1 MSDRLPSLPRIV
13 LLGNPNCGKTSLFN
27 LLTGSHYKV
36 ANYPGVTVEKRE
48 GLSVLSN
55 QVTAQLTDLP
65 GTYSLQGESIDER
78 VAMRELA
85 AAHDLTVLVVD
96 ASNLERN
103 LYLVSEVIDRGLPL
117 VIALNMMDLT
127 EKRGLK
133 VLNARLSVLLDV
145 PIIPIVALKRLGIEE
160 LKQTLILQLERKKI
174 SSQRFVWAQHDL
186 ALREISERDQSPLS
200 DSEYS
205 GVASAR
211 YQWIQEVMRQST
223 VQSQAGRNWSERV
236 DEFVMHRYWG
246 LVIFFLIMGF
256 IFQSIYSWASYPME
270 LIDAFIAQIGAWIG
284 LIVPQGS
291 LRSLLVDGILAGVGS
306 VLIFIPQ
313 IALLF
318 FFIGILEDSGY
329 LCRAAF
335 VMDRVMRKVG
345 LQGRS
350 FIPLLSSFAC
360 AIPGIMATRSI
371 PSIADR
377 FITIL
382 VAPLMSCSARLP
394 VYTLL
399 IAAFVPSYYVGGI
412 FSLQGLVMFALY
424 ALGVLGAAVVAFILK
439 RLLFIGEPTL
449 FVMEMP
455 PFRMPSLRL
464 IFRDVWDRIRIF
476 IRSAGSV
483 ILACSVVLWFLASHP
498 LNEIGAAPVVKESYA
513 GMLGNLIEPVI
524 RPLGFTWEIGIGI
537 IASFAAREVFVST
550 LATVYNLSDV
560 EDTQRSLVELLQ
572 HGAQESGFSLAGALS
587 LLVFYVF
594 ACQCMSTLAVCR
606 RETGSW
612 RWPLLMFVYMTV
624 LAYGAAYGTFNLAS
638 FMLF

>member
-1 MSDRLPSLPRIV
+1 MIDRRLPI
-13 LLGNPNCGKTSLFN
+13 
-27 LLTGSHYKV
+27 
-36 ANYPGVTVEKRE
+36 
-48 GLSVLSN
+48 
-55 QVTAQLTDLP
+55 
-65 GTYSLQGESIDER
+65 
-78 VAMRELA
+78 
-85 AAHDLTVLVVD
+85 
-96 ASNLERN
+96 
-103 LYLVSEVIDRGLPL
+103 
-117 VIALNMMDLT
+117 VIALNMVDLV

-133 VLNARLSVLLDV
+133 ILNARLSVLLDL
-145 PIIPIVALKRLGIEE
+145 PIIPIVALKRLGLEE
-160 LKQTLILQLERKKI
+160 LKQTLVTQLEQRKI
-174 SSQRFVWAQHDL
+174 SSRHLVWAEGSE
-186 ALREISERDQSPLS
+186 ALREISQRKQGPLS
-200 DSEYS
+200 DPDYNT
-205 GVASAR
+205 VASAR
-211 YQWIQEVMRQST
+211 YQWINEVMRQAT
-223 VQSQAGRNWSERV
+223 VQREVPSRWSERI
-236 DEFVMHRYWG
+236 DEIVMHRYWG
-246 LVIFFLIMGF
+246 LLIFMLIMAF
-256 IFQSIYSWASYPME
+256 IFQSIYSWAAYPME
-270 LIDAFIAQIGAWIG
+270 LIDGVIAQLGEWVGFII
-284 LIVPQGS
+284 PRGS
-291 LRSLLVDGILAGVGS
+291 LHSLLVDGILAGVGS

-318 FFIGILEDSGY
+318 FFIGVLEDSGY

-335 VMDRVMRKVG
+335 VMDRLMRKVG

-399 IAAFVPSYYVGGI
+399 IAAFVPSYYIAGI
-412 FSLQGLVMFALY
+412 FSLQGLVMFGLY
-424 ALGVLGAAVVAFILK
+424 ALGVVGAACVAFALK
-439 RLLFIGEPTL
+439 RLFFLGEPTL

-455 PFRMPSLRL
+455 PFRMPSFRL

-476 IRSAGSV
+476 IRSAGTV
-483 ILACSVVLWFLASHP
+483 ILACSVLLWFLASHP
-498 LNEIGAAPVVKESYA
+498 LSEAGSAPAVKESYA
-513 GMLGNLIEPVI
+513 GMLGNVIEPVI

-537 IASFAAREVFVST
+537 IASFAAREVFVSS

-572 HGAQESGFSLAGALS
+572 HGAKESGFSTAGALS

-624 LAYGAAYGTFNLAS
+624 LAYGAAYITFSLS
-638 FMLF
+638 TIWLS